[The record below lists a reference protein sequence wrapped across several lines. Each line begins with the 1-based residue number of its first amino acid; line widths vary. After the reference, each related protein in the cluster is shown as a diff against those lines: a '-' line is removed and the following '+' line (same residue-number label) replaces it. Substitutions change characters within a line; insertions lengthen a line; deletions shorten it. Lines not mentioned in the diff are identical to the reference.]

1 MPLKVEVDTGR
12 AVPTVQS
19 ELHSTKFDVAAITVE
34 LDVPRTE
41 HVDVVGI
48 PAFDLDDPP
57 TAEHGGATRPLH
69 AAFSSN
75 LGRRTKLH
83 AAAVSVTTQPT
94 RGRPRW
100 RVLRKPATDLI
111 QPNGSSMRL
120 RRRWL
125 MP

>member
-1 MPLKVEVDTGR
+1 MPLKVEVGTGR
-12 AVPTVQS
+12 AVLAVQS
-19 ELHSTKFDVAAITVE
+19 ELHSTKFDATAITVE

-41 HVDVVGI
+41 HVDVAGVS
-48 PAFDLDDPP
+48 AFDLDDPP
-57 TAEHGGATRPLH
+57 TAEHGGTTRLLH

-75 LGRRTKLH
+75 LGRRTRLH

-94 RGRPRW
+94 RDRPRW
-100 RVLRKPATDLI
+100 RVLRNPAADLI